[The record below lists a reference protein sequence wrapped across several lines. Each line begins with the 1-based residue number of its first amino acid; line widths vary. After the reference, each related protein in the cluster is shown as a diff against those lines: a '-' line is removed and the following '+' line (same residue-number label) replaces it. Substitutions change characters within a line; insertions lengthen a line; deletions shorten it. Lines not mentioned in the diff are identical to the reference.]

1 MPYKVAV
8 LMGGSSFE
16 RDFSLASGRNVL
28 RALESAG
35 HEVLPLDTTVSLVDI
50 LRREQPDVAYIAL
63 HGKHGEDST
72 IQSLLEFLDIP
83 YVGSPSDVCR
93 FTWNKSTLPF
103 VVASHR
109 EAGTQGYASWP
120 EAICLPSV
128 AFKDLGA
135 AAALDLV
142 EKRVEGGFPLA
153 VKPASGGS
161 AMGITKVERFEE
173 LAPAILDALSFDDEV
188 LIESWV
194 QGVELAVCVVGTGD
208 DAKVLPAIEIC
219 PKSEFF
225 STEVRLDADLVDYYS
240 PPRHASLSADEK
252 EAIRIIEI
260 IEQAA
265 LEVHRSHNCRDLSRV
280 DLIWDG
286 QKPRVL
292 EINVSPGMTEQS
304 LFPMACK
311 TAGIEFA
318 EFLESLLEVAI
329 KRS

>member
-28 RALESAG
+28 RTLESKG

-50 LRREQPDVAYIAL
+50 LRKEQPDVAYIAL

-72 IQSLLEFLDIP
+72 IQSLLEFLNIP
-83 YVGSPSDVCR
+83 YVGSTSAVCR
-93 FTWNKSTLPF
+93 FTWNKSILPF
-103 VVASHR
+103 VITSHR
-109 EAGTQGYASWP
+109 AAGAPEYASWP
-120 EAICLPSV
+120 DGICLPAI

-142 EKRVEGGFPLA
+142 QKRIEGGFPLA

-161 AMGITKVERFEE
+161 AMGITKVEDYEG
-173 LAPAILDALSFDDEV
+173 LAPAILEALSFDDEV

-194 QGVELAVCVVGTGD
+194 QGVELAVCVVGTGEE
-208 DAKVLPAIEIC
+208 AKALPAIEIC
-219 PKSEFF
+219 PKDGFF
-225 STEVRLDADLVDYYS
+225 STKVRLESDRVDYYS
-240 PPRHASLSADEK
+240 PPRRTSLSTDDTEVD
-252 EAIRIIEI
+252 RILER

-286 QKPRVL
+286 QEPRVL
-292 EINVSPGMTEQS
+292 EVNVSPGMTEQS
-304 LFPMACK
+304 LFPMACNA
-311 TAGIEFA
+311 AGIEFA
-318 EFLESLLEVAI
+318 ELLEELLEVAV
-329 KRS
+329 KRG

>member
-16 RDFSLASGRNVL
+16 REFSLASGRHVL
-28 RALESAG
+28 RALEAAG
-35 HEVLPLDTTVSLVDI
+35 HQVLPLDTTALLVDI

-83 YVGSPSDVCR
+83 YVGSTSDVCR
-93 FTWNKSTLPF
+93 FTWNKSILPY
-103 VVASHR
+103 VVTSHR
-109 EAGTQGYASWP
+109 LPGAPEYASWP
-120 EAICLPSV
+120 QSICLPAV

-142 EKRVEGGFPLA
+142 EKRIESGYPLA

-161 AMGITKVERFEE
+161 AMGITKVENFEG
-173 LAPAILDALSFDDEV
+173 LAPALLDALSFDDEV

-194 QGVELAVCVVGTGD
+194 EGVELAVCVVGAGD
-208 DAKVLPAIEIC
+208 DARVLPPIEIC
-219 PKSEFF
+219 PKTGFF
-225 STEVRLDADLVDYYS
+225 NTEVRLDSDLVDYYA
-240 PPRHASLSADEK
+240 PPRPASLSSDAA
-252 EAIRIIEI
+252 EAARIQLLV
-260 IEQAA
+260 EQAA
-265 LEVHRSHNCRDLSRV
+265 LEVHRGHGCRDLSRV

-286 QKPRVL
+286 EKPRIL
-292 EINVSPGMTEQS
+292 EINVSPGMTEHS

-311 TAGIEFA
+311 AAGIDFG
-318 EFLESLLEVAI
+318 EFLEGLLEVAI